1 MNVFVLSIIAAVI
14 LLDKYAVGEFGV
26 SQPIV
31 SGTIIGAIFGDISS
45 GIFVGAILQL
55 IFLGESPFG
64 GDIEPDGQ
72 AAGIIGTSSYFLLVS
87 SNPLEY
93 SLFLAFVFALVG
105 GMIGGV
111 LEMYAH
117 IYNEKLYRIFMRKKH
132 LLYVCHFAG
141 LVTAFLRGL
150 CLLLPI
156 FILAHIII
164 IPRAFPQLTKELL
177 MIIGL
182 SVGLANGTYLFAKK
196 STILYLCG
204 GVACSLLLFVL

>member
-1 MNVFVLSIIAAVI
+1 MNVFVLGIIAAVI
-14 LLDKYAVGEFGV
+14 LLDKYAIGEFGV

-72 AAGIIGTSSYFLLVS
+72 AAGIIGAGSYFLLAS

-93 SLFLAFVFALVG
+93 SLFLAIVLALVG

-117 IYNEKLYRIFMRKKH
+117 IYNEKLYRIFMKKKH

-141 LVTAFLRGL
+141 LITAFLRGL

-156 FILAHIII
+156 FILAHIVT

-182 SVGLANGTYLFAKK
+182 SVGLANGMYLFVKK

-204 GVACSLLLFVL
+204 GIACSLLLFVL

>member
-1 MNVFVLSIIAAVI
+1 MNVFVLAIIAAII

-26 SQPIV
+26 SQPII

-45 GIFVGAILQL
+45 GIFLGALLQL

-72 AAGIIGTSSYFLLVS
+72 AAGIIGTGSYFLLVS

-93 SLFLAFVFALVG
+93 SLFLAIVFALVG
-105 GMIGGV
+105 GIIGGV
-111 LEMYAH
+111 LNMYAH
-117 IYNEKLYRIFMRKKH
+117 VYNEKLYRVFMEKKH

-156 FILAHIII
+156 FILAHIVT

-182 SVGLANGTYLFAKK
+182 SVGLSNGLYLFVKK

-204 GVACSLLLFVL
+204 GIACSLLLFVL